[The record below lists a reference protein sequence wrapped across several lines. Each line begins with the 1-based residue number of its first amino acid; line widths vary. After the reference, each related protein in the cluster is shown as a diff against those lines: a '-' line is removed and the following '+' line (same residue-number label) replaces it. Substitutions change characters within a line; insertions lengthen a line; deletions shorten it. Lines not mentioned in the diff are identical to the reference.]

1 MSDSRYLQIAG
12 GYAWAPLRVGLVLR
26 NPAGSE
32 VYCRPGDDET
42 AMREELEALEEAI
55 DGMAHDKAAALA
67 DMALGEYFAD
77 VA

>member
-1 MSDSRYLQIAG
+1 MPDSRYLQIAG

-32 VYCRPGDDET
+32 VYCQPGDDET
-42 AMREELEALEEAI
+42 AVREMLEALEEAT
-55 DGMAHDKAAALA
+55 DGMPADKAAALT
-67 DMALGEYFAD
+67 DIALGEYFAD